1 MLPTERRL
9 RMNRPIHLLVC
20 ISSHGWGHLAQTVPI
35 IGALRSRLRDLRITV
50 RTGLDA
56 DVVRE
61 RFRVLGQPAPD
72 VLPDRSD
79 FGFEMHDAI
88 TIDDER
94 SIARYAALH
103 ADAAW
108 LDRERDRLRELGV
121 DAVFANIGYMPL
133 AAAASLGLP
142 AFGVSSLNWAD
153 LLASRAHG
161 RADVMAIAE
170 SMRQAYATA
179 DRLFALVPGMPFDGF
194 ERRVRAA
201 PIARRGRANP
211 AGLRKALGVPATQR
225 IMMVAFGGLPMAFD
239 TARWQLPEGWSA
251 VMLTTGTVETPTVIA
266 AERLGWDYIDLL
278 ASCDLLVAKPG
289 YGTFAEAGFAS
300 RDTLAV
306 PRDDWPEAPWLI
318 DWLAQHARC
327 ATIALPDLRA
337 GRFEAGLAAIARQP
351 ARVAADG
358 DGAAEIADQ
367 IVSIIAGRQ
376 AGDTP
381 QTV

>member
-1 MLPTERRL
+1 M
-9 RMNRPIHLLVC
+9 HLLVC
-20 ISSHGWGHLAQTVPI
+20 ISAHGWGHLAQTVPI
-35 IGALRSRLRDLRITV
+35 IGALRSRLPGLRITL

-61 RFRVLGQPAPD
+61 RFRALGQPAPD
-72 VLPDRSD
+72 MLPDRSD

-88 TIDDER
+88 TIDDQR

-103 ADAAW
+103 ADPTW
-108 LDRERDRLRELGV
+108 LDRERDSLRALGV
-121 DAVFANIGYMPL
+121 DAVVANIGYMPL

-161 RADVMAIAE
+161 RADVIAIAA

-201 PIARRGRANP
+201 PIARRGRADR
-211 AGLRKALGVPATQR
+211 AGLRQALGVPTEQR

-239 TARWQLPEGWSA
+239 TVRWQLPEGWSA
-251 VMLTTGTVETPTVIA
+251 ILFTQGTVETPTVIA
-266 AERLGWDYIDLL
+266 AERLGWAYIDLL

-306 PRDDWPEAPWLI
+306 PRDDWPEAPYLN
-318 DWLAQHARC
+318 DWLRRHARF
-327 ATIALPDLRA
+327 APIGMEAVRA
-337 GRFEAGLAAIARQP
+337 GRFEAALERLQAGP
-351 ARVAADG
+351 ARSLAHG
-358 DGAAEIADQ
+358 DGAAVIADA
-367 IVSIIAGRQ
+367 IAARLG
-376 AGDTP
+376 AGVLDAP
-381 QTV
+381 LSRP

>member
-1 MLPTERRL
+1 M
-9 RMNRPIHLLVC
+9 
-20 ISSHGWGHLAQTVPI
+20 
-35 IGALRSRLRDLRITV
+35 
-50 RTGLDA
+50 
-56 DVVRE
+56 
-61 RFRVLGQPAPD
+61 
-72 VLPDRSD
+72 LPDRTD

-88 TIDDER
+88 TIDDRR

-103 ADAAW
+103 ADPAW
-108 LDRERDRLRELGV
+108 LDRERDALRALGV
-121 DAVFANIGYMPL
+121 DAVIANIGYMPL
-133 AAAASLGLP
+133 AAAVSLGLP

-153 LLASRAHG
+153 VLVSRAHG

-170 SMRQAYATA
+170 SMRQAYSKA

-201 PIARRGRANP
+201 PIARRGRADR
-211 AGLRKALGVPATQR
+211 AGLRKALGVPMAQR

-239 TARWQLPEGWSA
+239 TARWQLPACWSA
-251 VMLTTGTVETPTVIA
+251 VMLTQGTVETPTVIA
-266 AERLGWDYIDLL
+266 AERLGWNYIDLL
-278 ASCDLLVAKPG
+278 ASCDLLIAKPG

-327 ATIALPDLRA
+327 ATIALTDLRA
-337 GRFEAGLAAIARQP
+337 GRFEAGLSALAMQP
-351 ARVAADG
+351 ERIAADG

-367 IVSIIAGRQ
+367 IAAVIAERQ
-376 AGDTP
+376 SGGGPAIL
-381 QTV
+381 